1 MKSSEYYLLANKD
14 YYIRKISDYF
24 KEALPLLS
32 KEEIIMRSKVTLNL
46 HLNGDLIYI
55 VIQNQSPIKMKTEV
69 VCLFVNRY
77 VYIQSS
83 LFRRGC

>member
-1 MKSSEYYLLANKD
+1 MRLILESHSKFA
-14 YYIRKISDYF
+14 F
-24 KEALPLLS
+24 K
-32 KEEIIMRSKVTLNL
+32 R
-46 HLNGDLIYI
+46 DLIYI

-69 VCLFVNRY
+69 VCLFINRY